1 MCCLKPVNILVI
13 YLRFKIY
20 FLTGHQCE
28 LSDYLENSPKFRN
41 FVGCFVST
49 LYLTYV
55 LFTISSVARALFG
68 TEKITGFTV
77 ESIKQ
82 FGIVDI
88 NEPKVWYNLM
98 RQDCFCAPGYPHN
111 LAGGDYDSHKSICN
125 TIILQKYHMHING
138 DENIS
143 FDVDLSRDDRICISQ
158 CSDVLF
164 PGNNCL
170 WFDHNRVQNN

>member
-1 MCCLKPVNILVI
+1 MSKALLNLLPQTCEYIGYIFTLQK
-13 YLRFKIY
+13 Y

-55 LFTISSVARALFG
+55 DLLFTISSVARALFG

-88 NEPKVWYNLM
+88 NEPKV
-98 RQDCFCAPGYPHN
+98 
-111 LAGGDYDSHKSICN
+111 
-125 TIILQKYHMHING
+125 
-138 DENIS
+138 
-143 FDVDLSRDDRICISQ
+143 
-158 CSDVLF
+158 
-164 PGNNCL
+164 
-170 WFDHNRVQNN
+170 